1 MAGSKK
7 PTPTRR
13 DPNPTDYGDLPRDEL
28 MRRAQ
33 IAYRV
38 GWDVRFKF
46 TCVACGTRCAFADL
60 NKLWTEGECSSCGR
74 STRVAR
80 GGFMLQAFE
89 PTRAMMVSA
98 ASPDE
103 IRFQVAPDSVDLLT
117 S

>member
-13 DPNPTDYGDLPRDEL
+13 GPNPIDYGDLPRVEL

-60 NKLWTEGECSSCGR
+60 NKLWTEGECSSCGHN
-74 STRVAR
+74 TTVVR
-80 GGFMLQAFE
+80 GGFMLQAFK
-89 PTRAMMVSA
+89 PTRAMMVWA

-103 IRFQVAPDSVDLLT
+103 IRFQDVPGSVDF
-117 S
+117 

>member
-1 MAGSKK
+1 MAGTKRRATT
-7 PTPTRR
+7 TPGP
-13 DPNPTDYGDLPRDEL
+13 DSIDYGDLPRVEL

-33 IAYRV
+33 IAYRI

-74 STRVAR
+74 STTVAR
-80 GGFMLQAFE
+80 GGFMLQAYE
-89 PTRAMMVSA
+89 PTRAMMVWA

-103 IRFQVAPDSVDLLT
+103 IRFQDVPGSVDFLT

>member
-13 DPNPTDYGDLPRDEL
+13 GSHPIDYGDLPRAEL

-33 IAYRV
+33 IAHRV

-60 NKLWTEGECSSCGR
+60 NTLWPEGECSSCGHN
-74 STRVAR
+74 TTVVR
-80 GGFMLQAFE
+80 GGFMLQAIR
-89 PTRAMMVSA
+89 PTQAMMAWVT
-98 ASPDE
+98 SPDD
-103 IRFQVAPDSVDLLT
+103 IRFKEVAGSVDL
-117 S
+117 